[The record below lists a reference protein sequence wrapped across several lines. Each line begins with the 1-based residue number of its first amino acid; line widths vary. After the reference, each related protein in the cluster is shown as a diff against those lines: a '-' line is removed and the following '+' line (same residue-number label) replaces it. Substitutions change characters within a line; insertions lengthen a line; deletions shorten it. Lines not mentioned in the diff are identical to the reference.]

1 MIFNSN
7 LLILFLF
14 FLIIYLASNGCVLE
28 NFKKKTKKL
37 TKKDLIRKSQE
48 TAKSQQFQQLQLI
61 RQSNEAQLIRQSLQ
75 YQSQSPQYQSQL
87 SQSQL
92 IQSQFK

>member
-14 FLIIYLASNGCVLE
+14 FLIIYLASNDGVLE
-28 NFKKKTKKL
+28 NFKKTKKL